1 MNINKILFSFLFNNL
16 SNLENYSDYENKLDL
31 NIRTNYNDLVFL
43 GNKRTFDTNNKY
55 NLQNLK
61 NLNNLN
67 IFFHEI
73 KKVNKN
79 LFKKNKKDI
88 KQIYFLKENNDIK
101 IKNNNLN
108 NNINETLKNEN
119 QIIKYN
125 KVVYINKFLINKK
138 NIKKNA
144 EKKRR
149 SRYRGVSKN
158 GNGWQ
163 VIMKFKE
170 KHSYIGTFYSE
181 ELAARIYDIISIKRM
196 GINSK
201 TNFFYN
207 NEQIL
212 RIVETNFDFKS
223 PSISEI
229 ISELIK

>member
-1 MNINKILFSFLFNNL
+1 MNINKILYSFLFNNL
-16 SNLENYSDYENKLDL
+16 SNLENYQNILNF
-31 NIRTNYNDLVFL
+31 NIRTNYNKLIFL
-43 GNKRTFDTNNKY
+43 GNKRSFDTNNKY
-55 NLQNLK
+55 NLQNPK

-79 LFKKNKKDI
+79 LFKNNQKDI
-88 KQIYFLKENNDIK
+88 KQIYYLKENNDIK
-101 IKNNNLN
+101 INNLN

-125 KVVYINKFLINKK
+125 KVVYINNFLIKNKK
-138 NIKKNA
+138 NVKKNV
-144 EKKRR
+144 EKKRS

-170 KHSYIGTFYSE
+170 EKSYIGTFYSE

-196 GINSK
+196 GINTK

-212 RIVETNFDFKS
+212 RIVDTNLDFKS
-223 PSISEI
+223 PNISEI
-229 ISELIK
+229 ISELIKF